1 MDPPNKYLT
10 EQARIIRNIILDM
23 IFRAKSA
30 HLGCS
35 LSVVDILVALYFG
48 DVLRINPAKPD
59 WEDRDRFILSKGH
72 ACVALYA
79 TLAMRG
85 FFPLEKLDEYGTD
98 GTLIGDHNTLG
109 ALPGIETTNGSLG
122 HGLPIGI
129 GMALAAKKDN
139 RPSRIFV
146 LVGDG
151 ELQEGS
157 NWEGLMFAGFHKLDN
172 LILIVDDN
180 NLETLGHTDDVL
192 SLSPLHNKLHDFGWS
207 VENVYGHSFLPL
219 LFCLKKRRERKP
231 FALIAQTIKSKG
243 IPFMENHYI
252 WHSQCPNQ
260 EEYERAKKE
269 LKPAE
274 LAGKVSL

>member
-1 MDPPNKYLT
+1 MSPPNEYLA
-10 EQARIIRNIILDM
+10 EQSRIIRNLVLDM

-48 DVLRINPAKPD
+48 DVLRVNPEKPD
-59 WEDRDRFILSKGH
+59 WGDRDRFILSKGH

-79 TLAMRG
+79 TLAMKG
-85 FFPLEKLDEYGTD
+85 YFPLERLKEYGTD

-109 ALPGIETTNGSLG
+109 SLPGIETTNGSLG

-172 LILIVDDN
+172 LVLIVDSND
-180 NLETLGHTDDVL
+180 LETLGNTSKILNLD
-192 SLSPLHNKLHDFGWS
+192 PLDKKIENFGW
-207 VENVYGHSFLPL
+207 VVKRIDGHSFRQMAKVLPFNL
-219 LFCLKKRRERKP
+219 RPYDEKP
-231 FALIAQTIKSKG
+231 FAIIAETTKSKG
-243 IPFMENHYI
+243 ISFMENDYV

-260 EEYERAKKE
+260 EEYNRAKQ
-269 LKPAE
+269 E
-274 LAGKVSL
+274 LAEIV